1 MRWTEITEQTLTEDQ
16 QTVDWS
22 QCALVESVSDRL
34 SGAPVLRGTRMP
46 AQAIVDNYDDGMSP
60 EQISEA
66 FELPVSDVI
75 AILEWR
81 ERAYPTR

>member
-1 MRWTEITEQTLTEDQ
+1 
-16 QTVDWS
+16 
-22 QCALVESVSDRL
+22 
-34 SGAPVLRGTRMP
+34 MP

>member
-1 MRWTEITEQTLTEDQ
+1 MRWTEIRSRFLTEDQ

-46 AQAIVDNYDDGMSP
+46 AQAIVDNYDDGLSP

-66 FELPVSDVI
+66 FELPLSSVT

-81 ERAYPTR
+81 ERAYPAR